1 MFKYLWIVILVG
13 IIALYITLLAFAIK
27 STLEKYGFLS
37 INDFLNNFS
46 DDHEE
51 LFCITIGSIITILA
65 FAFVFSLIAFT
76 K

>member
-13 IIALYITLLAFAIK
+13 IIALYLAIMAFAIK

-37 INDFLNNFS
+37 VNDFLNNFS
-46 DDHEE
+46 DEHEE
-51 LFCITIGSIITILA
+51 LFSITIGSIITILA
-65 FAFVFSLIAFT
+65 FAFAISLIAYT

>member
-13 IIALYITLLAFAIK
+13 IIALYFAILAFAIK

-37 INDFLNNFS
+37 ISDFLNNFA

-51 LFCITIGSIITILA
+51 LFSFTIVGIITVFAL
-65 FAFVFSLIAFT
+65 AFVFSLLAYL
-76 K
+76 